1 MHAVCI
7 SITFI
12 YNKFH
17 ILLSLSTRDETASQL
32 NGDYQQSNAA
42 LVFNPGDPLQR
53 DVPIQILED
62 TIIEN
67 TERLLVEL
75 TSTDPD
81 VIFSNG
87 NTASISILDDD
98 GMLSSALI

>member
-1 MHAVCI
+1 M
-7 SITFI
+7 
-12 YNKFH
+12 
-17 ILLSLSTRDETASQL
+17 
-32 NGDYQQSNAA
+32 NGDYQQSNVA
-42 LVFNPGDPLQR
+42 LTFNPGDPLQR

-81 VIFSNG
+81 VIFPNG